1 MAPLPGLRYST
12 VVRRW
17 RGLTCIRWPL
27 TSPSWSSGRVIEYIL
42 HTCAILYT
50 GYIMSSTDV
59 TVVQLAVMS
68 TVTAV

>member
-1 MAPLPGLRYST
+1 ML
-12 VVRRW
+12 
-17 RGLTCIRWPL
+17 
-27 TSPSWSSGRVIEYIL
+27 SSRPPARPTEGRVIEYIL